1 MNLKR
6 NTLILTLAVVVMFG
20 GRHAYGADGTIV
32 IPNGFE
38 TLEGNSWQSANLE
51 DTTPPGFRQQFIISH
66 LQFKSLNGSVRIT
79 GVQNRPDARVT
90 SRRSFTYSNVEIRM
104 STTEKTPE
112 TMSTRFANNIGADE
126 TLVYDG
132 DIILST
138 EGAKGLKGF
147 EYVIDFQNPFYY
159 DPAEG
164 DMVFEFKCSGGF
176 SGSPS
181 NSPVMDGQ
189 WFEDRTMFAY
199 LSTSNPNGTIGTIT
213 GDWLFIFRFTYQPVR
228 SDELQGD
235 INGDKKAGYG
245 DICFMIENWRKNQP
259 FCDIAPEPLGDGIVD
274 EQDLMLLAEYI
285 DVGSL
290 VIESEPIETNVD
302 MEDATLVI
310 PNGFDYLE
318 GNSWQVDNVGDLY
331 PSGAREQEIF
341 SSEQFASIGGPIWIT
356 GAYYRPDMQVT
367 TPREF
372 TYFGLEVRMSTTDKT
387 PATLSNTF
395 SENIGSD
402 ETLVYSGDCTL
413 STSGRDGLED
423 FDYVIKYHTP
433 FYYDPGKG
441 SLLSEY
447 WTRGASSGTPTN
459 SPVFDGQWFSNR
471 THFGFV
477 GTDNP
482 DSERGNI
489 SGNWSAIFQFAYHPV
504 RCPDLMGDL
513 NGDGTADSED
523 IYFLINQWQT
533 DDAICDICPEPAGD
547 GIVDIHD
554 LIQLA
559 GYLNLE
565 PPAVYWR
572 LDESE
577 GDIAYDSIGMS
588 DALVI
593 GDAAWQ
599 PEGGNLAGALEFDG
613 IDDYIETDFALNPT
627 TTSFS
632 ALAWIK
638 GGAPGQAIISQADT
652 YKTAPGVN
660 VTVPGSLWLGV
671 DSNQG
676 GFMTDLMGNYFDS
689 LESDSVIKDGLW
701 HHIGLVYDFAAMRR
715 YLYLDGVEVAVDT
728 DFVGGAQTT
737 GAVYIGAGP
746 DLDPT
751 NYFSGLVDDVRI
763 YERVLSKEEI
773 AALAR

>member
-6 NTLILTLAVVVMFG
+6 NTLILTLAVIVMFG
-20 GRHAYGADGTIV
+20 GLRANGADGTIV

-38 TLEGNSWQSANLE
+38 TLEGNSWQNTNME
-51 DTTPPGFRQQFIISH
+51 DTNPPGFRQQFIISH
-66 LQFKSLNGSVRIT
+66 LQFESLKGPVLIT
-79 GVQNRPDARVT
+79 GIQNRPDARVT
-90 SRRSFTYSNVEIRM
+90 SRRSFTYSDVEIRM

-112 TMSTRFANNIGADE
+112 TMSTRFANNIGTGE
-126 TLVYDG
+126 TLVYSG
-132 DIILST
+132 DIVLST
-138 EGAKGLKGF
+138 EGAKGLKDF
-147 EYVIDFQNPFYY
+147 EYVIEFETPFYY

-164 DMVFEFKCSGGF
+164 DLVFEFKCHGGF
-176 SGSPS
+176 SGTPS

-199 LSTSNPNGTIGTIT
+199 ISTNNPNATIGTIT

-228 SDELQGD
+228 SAGLEGD
-235 INGDKKAGYG
+235 VNGDKKADSE

-259 FCDIAPEPLGDGIVD
+259 FCDIAPVPSGDGIVD
-274 EQDLMLLAEYI
+274 EQDLMLLSEYI
-285 DVGSL
+285 DIGSL
-290 VIESEPIETNVD
+290 VAETESNETNTD
-302 MEDATLVI
+302 SEEATIVI

-341 SSEQFASIGGPIWIT
+341 SSEQFASLDGPIWIT
-356 GAYYRPDMQVT
+356 GAYYRPDMQVG
-367 TPREF
+367 TPRQF

-395 SENIGSD
+395 SENIGPD

-413 STSGRDGLED
+413 TTSGRDDIED
-423 FDYVIKYHTP
+423 FDYVIRYQTP
-433 FYYDPGKG
+433 FYYDPSKG

-459 SPVFDGQWFSNR
+459 SPVLDGQWFSNK
-471 THFGFV
+471 THFAFV

-482 DSERGNI
+482 DRERGNI
-489 SGNWSAIFQFAYHPV
+489 SGNWCAVFQFAYRPV

-513 NGDGTADSED
+513 NGNGAADSED
-523 IYFLINQWQT
+523 IDFLIKQWQT
-533 DDAICDICPEPAGD
+533 DNATCDICPEPAGD
-547 GIVDIHD
+547 GVVDIHD

-559 GYLNLE
+559 GYLNMAL
-565 PPAVYWR
+565 PAVYWR

-577 GDIAYDSIGMS
+577 GDIAYDSIGTS
-588 DALVI
+588 DTLILGNAI
-593 GDAAWQ
+593 WQ
-599 PEGGNLAGALEFDG
+599 PEGGNLAGAIELDG
-613 IDDYIETDFALNPT
+613 IDDYVDTDFALNPA

-638 GGAPGQAIISQADT
+638 GGQPDQAIISQADT
-652 YKTAPGVN
+652 YRTVPGVN
-660 VTVPGSLWLGV
+660 ITVPGSVWLGV

-676 GFMTDLMGNYFDS
+676 GLMTDLMGNYFES
-689 LESDSVIKDGLW
+689 LGSDSVITDGQW
-701 HHIGLVYDFAAMRR
+701 HHIGLVYDLDTMKRH
-715 YLYLDGVEVAVDT
+715 LYLDGEQVVVDA
-728 DFVGGAQTT
+728 DFVGGVETT
-737 GAVYIGAGP
+737 GVLYIGAGP
-746 DLDPT
+746 DLDPG

-763 YERVLSKEEI
+763 YEKALSKEEI
-773 AALAR
+773 ATLAR

>member
-1 MNLKR
+1 MYGRINIK
-6 NTLILTLAVVVMFG
+6 ILALVVIIMFTA
-20 GRHAYGADGTIV
+20 RHAYGTDGTIV

-51 DTTPPGFRQQFIISH
+51 DTTPPGFRQQFIVSH
-66 LQFKSLNGSVRIT
+66 LQFKSLNGPVRIT
-79 GVQNRPDARVT
+79 SVQNRPDDRVT
-90 SRRSFTYSNVEIRM
+90 TRRSFTYSDVEIRM
-104 STTEKTPE
+104 STSEQTPE
-112 TMSTRFANNIGADE
+112 TISTRFANNIGADE
-126 TLVYDG
+126 TLVYTG
-132 DIILST
+132 DVVLST
-138 EGAKGLKGF
+138 EGGQGLKDF
-147 EYVIDFQNPFYY
+147 DYVIEFQTPFYY

-164 DMVFEFKCSGGF
+164 DLLFEFTCHGGF

-181 NSPVMDGQ
+181 NSPVIDGQ
-189 WFEDRTMFAY
+189 WFEDRTLFAY
-199 LSTSNPNGTIGTIT
+199 LSSDNPNGTIGTIT

-228 SDELQGD
+228 SPGLEGD
-235 INGDKKAGYG
+235 INGDKKADFA
-245 DICFMIENWRKNQP
+245 DICFMIENWQKHQP
-259 FCDIAPEPLGDGIVD
+259 FCDIAPDPLGDDIVD

-290 VIESEPIETNVD
+290 VMESEPNETNAD
-302 MEDATLVI
+302 IEDTTIVI

-367 TPREF
+367 APREF
-372 TYFGLEVRMSTTDKT
+372 TYFGLEIRMSTTDKT
-387 PATLSNTF
+387 PATLSGTF
-395 SENIGSD
+395 SENIGPD

-413 STSGRDGLED
+413 STPGRDGLED
-423 FDYVIKYHTP
+423 FDYIIKYQTP

-447 WTRGASSGTPTN
+447 RTRGAMSGTPTN
-459 SPVFDGQWFSNR
+459 SPIFDGQWTSSR

-482 DSERGNI
+482 DSERGTL
-489 SGNWSAIFQFAYHPV
+489 SGDWSAIFQFSYRPV
-504 RCPDLMGDL
+504 LYPDLMGDL

-533 DDAICDICPEPAGD
+533 DNATCDICPETAGD

-559 GYLNLE
+559 GYLNMD

-577 GDIAYDSIGMS
+577 GDIAYDSIGTS
-588 DALVI
+588 NALVL
-593 GDAAWQ
+593 GDAVWQ
-599 PEGGNLAGALEFDG
+599 PEGGNLVGALELDG
-613 IDDYIETDFALNPT
+613 IDDYVQTDFALNPT
-627 TTSFS
+627 MTSFS

-638 GGAPGQAIISQADT
+638 GGEPGQAIISQADT
-652 YKTAPGVN
+652 YRIVPGVN
-660 VTVPGSLWLGV
+660 ITVPGSVWLGA

-676 GFMTDLMGNYFDS
+676 GLMTDLMGNCFES
-689 LESDSVIKDGLW
+689 LESDLVITDGQW
-701 HHIGLVYDFAAMRR
+701 HHIGLVYDLAAMKRH
-715 YLYLDGVEVAVDT
+715 LYVDGAEVAVDA
-728 DFVGGAQTT
+728 DFAGGVQTT
-737 GAVYIGAGP
+737 GALYIGAGP
-746 DLDPT
+746 ALDAG
-751 NYFSGLVDDVRI
+751 NYFSGLIDDVRV
-763 YERVLSKEEI
+763 YEKVLSQEEI
-773 AALAR
+773 AVLAR